1 MLTREE
7 MINKINEYKEKN
19 FLIISPRM
27 IQGGAN
33 LVTDYHTLQLYENKE
48 IVTRNFVNEL
58 IVNLMCNNEGKKE
71 ISFHVIFC
79 GDFDD
84 LPDCLSFS
92 NLLEA
97 KQEKVVLIYSILD
110 YVETRKYFIG
120 FPQQTTINH
129 YRQIYLDYSLLVSLL
144 KENNIDIEVLKNE
157 HQLARIPACYRDDTL
172 TTFVLSNQKEKID
185 GQQVPTLKKKI
196 ESKTNI

>member
-19 FLIISPRM
+19 FLIISPRV

-84 LPDCLSFS
+84 LPDCLSFF

-157 HQLARIPACYRDDTL
+157 YQLARIPACYRDDTL

>member
-58 IVNLMCNNEGKKE
+58 IVNLMCNNEEKKE
-71 ISFHVIFC
+71 IPFHVIFC

-84 LPDCLSFS
+84 LADCLSFS

-110 YVETRKYFIG
+110 YVETRKYFID

-129 YRQIYLDYSLLVSLL
+129 YRQIYLDYSLFVSLL